1 MKKIPLFLLLLAAY
15 PCISLYAHNIAEMSL
30 VDVVRPL
37 AVSWLVIG
45 ILFAVLL
52 AFTRKVGQSAITVG
66 MVFLVISSYGAFYN
80 VARTWQ
86 VWGIAIGRH
95 RTILPV
101 IVILLSIGCW
111 LLFKAKSGTV
121 AEWTC
126 GLNIFSVV
134 LIAFPLFTLVT
145 HTNQIRFPQRSATL
159 PSGQSSTLASAYPDV
174 YYFIL
179 DSYGRA
185 DYIDQYMKYD
195 NTPFI
200 NSLTRNGFSVLDCG
214 LSNYSYTRLSLATSL
229 NMNYITELG
238 DEFVPGELD
247 ETLLDPLI
255 QNNQVMQAF
264 QYRGYKTVALVTGYP
279 FTELRNAD
287 YYFQPPEKMFTK
299 PVMTEFEYMVIQNT
313 LFSIVSKNEAFIKM
327 FGLDFPYYQKWNTE
341 HYIIEQMKQIPSIQG
356 PKFVFI
362 HLVTTH
368 RPYIFRSDG
377 SILNDLRYYKDDGV
391 PVNDDYY
398 IQGYQYGLDFTNEY
412 MLELVDL
419 IQSKSTV
426 PPIIIIQGDHG
437 VRQPGRLSILNAISF
452 PGQSGLFSKTTT
464 PVNTFRIILRTLFGE
479 SLENLPDQSYTSDVN
494 IKPFDLIPADNQNSC
509 QIQ

>member
-1 MKKIPLFLLLLAAY
+1 MKKIPLYLLLLASY
-15 PCISLYAHNIAEMSL
+15 PCISLYALNLTEMSL
-30 VDVVRPL
+30 IDVVRPL
-37 AVSWLVIG
+37 VASWLVIG

-52 AFTRKVGQSAITVG
+52 AFTRKVGQAAIAAG
-66 MVFLVISSYGAFYN
+66 IVFLVISSYGAFYN

-86 VWGIAIGRH
+86 VWGIGIGRH

-101 IVILLSIGCW
+101 IVLLLFIGGW
-111 LLFKAKSGTV
+111 LLFKAKSKTIE
-121 AEWTC
+121 EWTQ

-134 LIAFPLFTLVT
+134 LIIFPLFTLVT
-145 HTNQIRFPQRSATL
+145 HTSQIRLPQRSATL
-159 PSGQSSTLASAYPDV
+159 PTGQNSTSTSAYPDV

-200 NSLTRNGFSVLDCG
+200 NSLTSKGFTVLDCG

-238 DEFVPGELD
+238 NQFVPEEMD

-255 QNNQVMQAF
+255 QNNQVMKTF
-264 QYRGYKTVALVTGYP
+264 QEKGYKTVALVSGYP

-287 YYFQPPEKMFTK
+287 YYFQPPELMFTK

-313 LFSIVSKNEAFIKM
+313 LFSLVSKNDTFINM

-341 HYIIEQMKQIPSIQG
+341 HYIIEQMKQIPSIHG

-398 IQGYQYGLDFTNEY
+398 IQGYEYGLNFTNQY

-419 IQSKSTV
+419 IQSKSAV

-452 PGQSGLFSKTTT
+452 PGQSELFSKTMT

-479 SLENLPDQSYTSDVN
+479 SHENLPDQSYTSDVN